1 MHFLPIN
8 ELLLTL
14 ALGAGL
20 GFFGG
25 LFGIGGGI
33 IAIPLLVLGFG
44 MEQPL
49 AQGTVLVLMVPNLLI
64 GWWRYNQR
72 HPLAWRLAL
81 LIGGRRR

>member
-1 MHFLPIN
+1 MHFLPLN
-8 ELLLTL
+8 ELLMTL

-44 MEQPL
+44 M
-49 AQGTVLVLMVPNLLI
+49 
-64 GWWRYNQR
+64 
-72 HPLAWRLAL
+72 
-81 LIGGRRR
+81 